1 MQHYVQQWM
10 NVYITDSG
18 VLLAV
23 TIRMD
28 AEALCE
34 DGTCMYSVARVGVQ
48 QLVMLVDHVPDAS
61 PPVFEVLLAW
71 VTVAGGVG
79 ASSTK
84 STSVKTCLKLPIPYN

>member
-34 DGTCMYSVARVGVQ
+34 DGTCMYSVA
-48 QLVMLVDHVPDAS
+48 
-61 PPVFEVLLAW
+61 
-71 VTVAGGVG
+71 
-79 ASSTK
+79 
-84 STSVKTCLKLPIPYN
+84 LPRRPCE

>member
-34 DGTCMYSVARVGVQ
+34 GRDMHVQRCPATTAMRVTSWCTAVG
-48 QLVMLVDHVPDAS
+48 H
-61 PPVFEVLLAW
+61 
-71 VTVAGGVG
+71 AGRPR
-79 ASSTK
+79 T
-84 STSVKTCLKLPIPYN
+84 